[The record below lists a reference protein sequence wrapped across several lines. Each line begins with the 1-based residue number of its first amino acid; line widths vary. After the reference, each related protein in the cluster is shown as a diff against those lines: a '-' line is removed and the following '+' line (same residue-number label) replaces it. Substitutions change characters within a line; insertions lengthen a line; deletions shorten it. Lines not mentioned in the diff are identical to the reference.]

1 MALFQPEDWAFSEKV
16 LKLVHTNP
24 FDPSWR
30 KQEAEILGL
39 PLREELPG
47 FAWSP
52 GAQLWGP
59 QSIYSEVVDQQV
71 TQFVEGLRGRL
82 ETGAPATVAELERY
96 ELLAFYHLY
105 CEFGLEMDQRIAT
118 ALRGEG
124 KAPGAGRPPQADELW
139 EKFRSKHESLFRFN
153 GRTIPAK
160 YEPKHLFA
168 CFFVFRR
175 AFYHIFFNI
184 IGTSKP
190 IAKLRSAVWESIVT
204 CDHLGWKQG
213 QYALMR
219 DIPTL
224 ITGPT
229 GTGKERVAEAIGRSL
244 YIPFDKETKAFQIDF
259 HETFKPVNL
268 VALAPLLIESELFGH
283 IKGAFAG
290 AVRDRIGRLEEC
302 PEEGALFL
310 DEIGELTHEI
320 QVKLLRVL
328 QERCFQRVGENEN
341 KAFRGRIIAATN
353 RDLAAEVQAGRF
365 REDFYFRLCA
375 DQITTPS
382 LSEQLRDR
390 PEDLRVMVEFVCRSV
405 VGEEKA
411 KRLAGEVVGW
421 IEKHPRLGRGYA
433 WPGNF
438 RELEQC
444 VRSYTIRKEYHPLRS
459 AGPRADD
466 GATQPLRDPV
476 AEACEALS
484 GAVLGMRTTCA
495 DELRKKRIFDQIKRH
510 LFTFVRAR
518 THTKQEAATLLGID
532 VRTLEAGMSATG
544 RTRDK

>member
-39 PLREELPG
+39 PLLEELPG

-59 QSIYSEVVDQQV
+59 QSIYSKVVDQQV

-82 ETGAPATVAELERY
+82 ETGEPATVAELERY

-124 KAPGAGRPPQADELW
+124 KGPGAGRPPQAVELW

-160 YEPKHLFA
+160 YAPEHLFA

-204 CDHLGWKQG
+204 WDHLGWKQG

-244 YIPFDKETKAFQIDF
+244 YVPFDKETKAFQIDF

-268 VALAPLLIESELFGH
+268 PALSPSVIESELFGH
-283 IKGAFAG
+283 VKGAFTDAKEER
-290 AVRDRIGRLEEC
+290 VGRLEAC
-302 PEEGALFL
+302 PEQGAVFL
-310 DEIGELTHEI
+310 DEVAELTEEI
-320 QVKLLRVL
+320 QRKLLRVL
-328 QERCFQRVGENEN
+328 QERSFERVGSSEPKEFHG
-341 KAFRGRIIAATN
+341 KIMAATN

-365 REDFYFRLCA
+365 REDLYYRLCA
-375 DQITTPS
+375 DHITTPS
-382 LSEQLRDR
+382 LGQQLRDR
-390 PEDLRVMVEFVCRSV
+390 PEDLPLMVEHVCRSV

-411 KRLAGEVVGW
+411 DGFAKEVVGW
-421 IEKHPRLGRGYA
+421 IEQNLRGHS

-466 GATQPLRDPV
+466 GATQPPRDPV
-476 AEACEALS
+476 AEACEALA

-495 DELRKKRIFDQIKRH
+495 DGLKKKRNFEQIKRH

-518 THTKQEAATLLGID
+518 THTKQEAAMLLGID

-544 RTRDK
+544 RPRDK